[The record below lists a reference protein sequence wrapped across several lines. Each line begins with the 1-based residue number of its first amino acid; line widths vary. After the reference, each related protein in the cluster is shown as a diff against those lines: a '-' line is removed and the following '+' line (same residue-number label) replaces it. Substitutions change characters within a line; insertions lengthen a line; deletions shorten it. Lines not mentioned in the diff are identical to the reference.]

1 MQLPPDVGPLLCPYI
16 DPEPCYSAP
25 YPSMEMHRLLTNRK
39 AWGRIA
45 AVRLLDASLRIW
57 SYVSIR
63 MEIKLEKRKL

>member
-1 MQLPPDVGPLLCPYI
+1 
-16 DPEPCYSAP
+16 
-25 YPSMEMHRLLTNRK
+25 MEMHRLLTNRK

-45 AVRLLDASLRIW
+45 VVRIMDASLRIW

>member
-1 MQLPPDVGPLLCPYI
+1 
-16 DPEPCYSAP
+16 
-25 YPSMEMHRLLTNRK
+25 MEMHRLLTNRK

-45 AVRLLDASLRIW
+45 AVRIMDASLPIW